1 MSASTSLPIT
11 SNRSPSRRDLF
22 EETLNGTLERPSIP
36 LLWSDRSKSPITVPR
51 SLDDYRAL
59 EGHDS
64 RETRLRAIWKKL
76 PKTERKGVRLH
87 PEKAHERIEYPK
99 PTNVD
104 CMTKEGAE
112 SLREMY
118 REELMD
124 RSIDWHGFLQYVDH
138 KETELW
144 HIFHNQLDLDGN
156 GHVDST
162 ELRTALNEAG
172 IHLSPAQLSEFMTYL
187 TSSPHSHAI
196 SFPEFRDFLLLL
208 PRTASTA
215 EMYRYYEVRRFL
227 GDDGHGVARVN
238 MEGDVTL
245 SAEDR
250 HPLLSKATSGAE
262 TYIVP
267 GEEEREPDED
277 IEDPHASFFAMV
289 GHSQAFR
296 FLLAGGLAGAV
307 SRTATAPFDR
317 LKVFLITRSTTSVA
331 ELLKAG
337 DVTTATKS
345 VRGLTALLDA
355 IKTIHAEQGLR
366 GFWVGNGLNVV
377 KIFPESAI
385 KFLSYE
391 SSKRFLAKHVDK
403 VSDPRDISGTS
414 RFVSGG
420 IGGIISQFA
429 IYPLETLKTQMM
441 SSGRGETKSPLSVAA
456 RRTWELGG
464 VRAYYRGLV
473 IGLIGVF
480 PYSAIDMSTFE
491 SLKLIYSRST
501 GVEEPGVLAL
511 LAFGSISGTVGA
523 TSVYPLNLVRTR
535 LQASGS
541 PGHPQRYINLWDVV
555 QRTHRAEGWR
565 GFYRGLVP
573 TLAKVPFFIRLGLN
587 NGLTSETVLGRA
599 CGINILCCI

>member
-1 MSASTSLPIT
+1 MSASTSSRPPST
-11 SNRSPSRRDLF
+11 SNFHPSRRELY
-22 EETLNGTLERPSIP
+22 EETLNGTQTRPSIP
-36 LLWSDRSKSPITVPR
+36 VLWSDRSKSPISVPR

-59 EGHDS
+59 EG
-64 RETRLRAIWKKL
+64 REPREARLRAIWKRL
-76 PKTERKGVRLH
+76 PKTERKGVRVH
-87 PEKAHERIEYPK
+87 PDKAHERAEAHLK
-99 PTNVD
+99 PANMD
-104 CMTKEGAE
+104 SMTKEGAE

-124 RSIDWHGFLQYVDH
+124 RSIDWNGFLNYADN
-138 KETELW
+138 KEAELW
-144 HIFHNQLDLDGN
+144 HIFHDQLDLDGN
-156 GHVDST
+156 GHVDSR
-162 ELRTALNEAG
+162 ELRLALTKAG
-172 IHLSPAQLSEFMTYL
+172 IQLSTAELSEFMTYL

-215 EMYRYYEVRRFL
+215 EMYRYYEVRKFL

-250 HPLLSKATSGAE
+250 HPLLSNAASGAE

-267 GEEEREPDED
+267 GEEEREQDGE
-277 IEDPHASFFAMV
+277 EDPHASFFAMV

-317 LKVFLITRSTTSVA
+317 LKVFLITRSTSSVA
-331 ELLKAG
+331 ELMKAG
-337 DVTTATKS
+337 DVPTATKS
-345 VRGLTALLDA
+345 VRGMAALMEA
-355 IKTIHAEQGLR
+355 IRTIHTEQGLR

-403 VSDPRDISGTS
+403 VGDPRDISGTS
-414 RFVSGG
+414 RFISGG
-420 IGGIISQFA
+420 IGGIISQFT

-441 SSGRGETKSPLSVAA
+441 SSGRGEKKSSLSSAA
-456 RRTWELGG
+456 KRTWELGG

-473 IGLIGVF
+473 IGLVGVF

-541 PGHPQRYINLWDVV
+541 PGHPQRYKDLGDVV
-555 QRTHRAEGWR
+555 RQTMQQEGWK
-565 GFYRGLVP
+565 GFYRGLAP
-573 TLAKVPFFIRLGLN
+573 TLAKVVPAVSISYVVYENSKR
-587 NGLTSETVLGRA
+587 R
-599 CGINILCCI
+599 